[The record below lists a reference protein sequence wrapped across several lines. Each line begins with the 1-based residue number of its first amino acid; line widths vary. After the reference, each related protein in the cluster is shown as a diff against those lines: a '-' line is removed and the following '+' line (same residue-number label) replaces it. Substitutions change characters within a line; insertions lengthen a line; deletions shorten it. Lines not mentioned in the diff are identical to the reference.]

1 MAKQENEFVKAF
13 KTRTKRFAIDTL
25 KLCDEL
31 PYNQNSTRI
40 ISNQLGRSASS
51 VAANYRAACVSRS
64 DKEFIFKISI
74 AIEEGDESCFW
85 LEVLEEGNFYH
96 DKPQITQLQNEAN
109 EITRVISKSRQTMW
123 QKLNLKNLTI
133 YI

>member
-1 MAKQENEFVKAF
+1 MAKIENDFVRDF
-13 KTRTKRFAIDTL
+13 KKRTKNFAIDTL

-64 DKEFIFKISI
+64 DKEFVSKVSIF
-74 AIEEGDESCFW
+74 IEEGDESCFW
-85 LEVLEEGNFYH
+85 LEVLDEGDFYS
-96 DKPQITQLQNEAN
+96 DKEKIKNLLDEAELITK
-109 EITRVISKSRQTMW
+109 IISKSRQTMW
-123 QKLNLKNLTI
+123 KKLNLKS
-133 YI
+133 

>member
-1 MAKQENEFVKAF
+1 MAKIENEFVKVF
-13 KTRTKRFAIDTL
+13 KKRTKKFAIETL

-64 DKEFIFKISI
+64 DKEFVSKVSIS
-74 AIEEGDESCFW
+74 IEEGDESCFW
-85 LEVLEEGNFYH
+85 LEVLDEGDFYA
-96 DKPQITQLQNEAN
+96 DKGKIKSLLDEADQ
-109 EITRVISKSRQTMW
+109 ITRVISRSRQTMW
-123 QKLNLKNLTI
+123 KKLNLKP
-133 YI
+133 

>member
-1 MAKQENEFVKAF
+1 MAKIENEFVKVF
-13 KTRTKRFAIDTL
+13 KKRTKKFAIDTL

-64 DKEFIFKISI
+64 DKEFVSKVSIS
-74 AIEEGDESCFW
+74 IEEGDESCFW
-85 LEVLEEGNFYH
+85 LEVLDEGDFYS
-96 DKPQITQLQNEAN
+96 DKGKIKSLLDEADQ
-109 EITRVISKSRQTMW
+109 ITRVISRSRQTMW
-123 QKLNLKNLTI
+123 KKLNLKP
-133 YI
+133 

>member
-1 MAKQENEFVKAF
+1 MAKIENDFVRDF
-13 KTRTKRFAIDTL
+13 KKRTKNFAIDTL

-64 DKEFIFKISI
+64 DKEFVSKVSIS
-74 AIEEGDESCFW
+74 IEEGDESCFW
-85 LEVLEEGNFYH
+85 LEVLDEGDFYS
-96 DKPQITQLQNEAN
+96 DKEKIKNLLDEAELITK
-109 EITRVISKSRQTMW
+109 IISKSRQTMW
-123 QKLNLKNLTI
+123 KKLNLKS
-133 YI
+133 

>member
-1 MAKQENEFVKAF
+1 MAKIENEFVKVF
-13 KTRTKRFAIDTL
+13 KKRTKKFAIDTL

-64 DKEFIFKISI
+64 DKEFVSKVSIS
-74 AIEEGDESCFW
+74 IEEGDESCFW
-85 LEVLEEGNFYH
+85 LEVLDEGDFYS
-96 DKPQITQLQNEAN
+96 DKGKIKDLLDEADQ
-109 EITRVISKSRQTMW
+109 ITRVISRSRQTMW
-123 QKLNLKNLTI
+123 KKLNLKP
-133 YI
+133 

>member
-1 MAKQENEFVKAF
+1 MAKIENEFVKVF
-13 KTRTKRFAIDTL
+13 KKRTKKFAIETL

-64 DKEFIFKISI
+64 DREFVSKVSIS
-74 AIEEGDESCFW
+74 IEEGDESCFW
-85 LEVLEEGNFYH
+85 LEVLDEGDFYA
-96 DKPQITQLQNEAN
+96 DKGKIKSLLDEADQIS
-109 EITRVISKSRQTMW
+109 RVISRSRQTMW
-123 QKLNLKNLTI
+123 KKLNLKP
-133 YI
+133 

>member
-1 MAKQENEFVKAF
+1 MAKIENEFVKVF
-13 KTRTKRFAIDTL
+13 KKRTKKFAIETL

-64 DKEFIFKISI
+64 DREFVSKVSIS
-74 AIEEGDESCFW
+74 IEEGDESCFW
-85 LEVLEEGNFYH
+85 LEVLDEGDFYA
-96 DKPQITQLQNEAN
+96 DKGKIKSLLDEADQ
-109 EITRVISKSRQTMW
+109 ITRVISRSRQTMW
-123 QKLNLKNLTI
+123 KKLNLKP
-133 YI
+133 

>member
-1 MAKQENEFVKAF
+1 MAKIENDFVRDF
-13 KTRTKRFAIDTL
+13 KKRTKNFAIDTL

-64 DKEFIFKISI
+64 DKEFVSKVSIS
-74 AIEEGDESCFW
+74 IEEGDESCFW
-85 LEVLEEGNFYH
+85 LEVLDEGDFYSDKEKIKNLH
-96 DKPQITQLQNEAN
+96 DEAEQITK
-109 EITRVISKSRQTMW
+109 IISKSRQTMW
-123 QKLNLKNLTI
+123 KKLNLKS
-133 YI
+133 

>member
-1 MAKQENEFVKAF
+1 MAKIENEFVRDF
-13 KTRTKRFAIDTL
+13 KIRTKKFAIETL

-51 VAANYRAACVSRS
+51 VAANYRAACISRS
-64 DKEFIFKISI
+64 DNEFVSKVSI

-85 LEVLEEGNFYH
+85 LEILDEGDFYK
-96 DKPQITQLQNEAN
+96 DKERIMKLLDEAGQ
-109 EITRVISKSRQTMW
+109 ITRVIARSRQTMW
-123 QKLNLKNLTI
+123 TKSESKKLNPKP
-133 YI
+133 

>member
-64 DKEFIFKISI
+64 DKEFVSKISI

-85 LEVLEEGNFYH
+85 LEVLEEGNFYN
-96 DKPQITQLQNEAN
+96 DKPQIVKLQNEAN

-123 QKLNLKNLTI
+123 QKLSLNN
-133 YI
+133 

>member
-1 MAKQENEFVKAF
+1 MAKIENDFVRDF
-13 KTRTKRFAIDTL
+13 KKRTKNFAIDTL

-64 DKEFIFKISI
+64 DKEFVSKVSIS
-74 AIEEGDESCFW
+74 IEEGGESCFW
-85 LEVLEEGNFYH
+85 LEVLDEGDFYSDKEKIKNLH
-96 DKPQITQLQNEAN
+96 DEAEQITK
-109 EITRVISKSRQTMW
+109 IISKSRQTMW
-123 QKLNLKNLTI
+123 KKLNLKS
-133 YI
+133 